1 MLLLGFR
8 ASQHSHDYLDTLTWD
23 YLDDN
28 DFATDYFKEVPR
40 FMVPLHLRHN
50 ACKNAEFKYE
60 ARIREFGNSI
70 GDAFSQI
77 GKSMKRPFERFSM
90 NRPYERFQSNNLD
103 QIELIEIQ

>member
-1 MLLLGFR
+1 
-8 ASQHSHDYLDTLTWD
+8 
-23 YLDDN
+23 
-28 DFATDYFKEVPR
+28 
-40 FMVPLHLRHN
+40 MVPLHMRHN

-90 NRPYERFQSNNLD
+90 NRPYERFQSNDLD

>member
-1 MLLLGFR
+1 MLLLGYR
-8 ASQHSHDYLDTLTWD
+8 ASRHSHDYVDTLTWD

-28 DFATDYFKEVPR
+28 DFAEDYFKEVQR
-40 FMVPLHLRHN
+40 FMVPLHMRHN
-50 ACKNAEFKYE
+50 ARENASFGYS

-70 GDAFSQI
+70 GDVFNQI